1 MLECAEAMSLRV
13 EGWLEGSGESSAGV
27 FGVAWSMLAVDSTVW
42 AVDSTRVD
50 SAGIDS
56 VGVDCVAGM
65 GRVLVRAKGVLEDW
79 GFGLAGVK
87 VKLGAGWSV

>member
-13 EGWLEGSGESSAGV
+13 AVWLEGGGESSVGV
-27 FGVAWSMLAVDSTVW
+27 FGVAWSVSAVDSI
-42 AVDSTRVD
+42 AV
-50 SAGIDS
+50 DS
-56 VGVDCVAGM
+56 VGVGDSIAGM

-79 GFGLAGVK
+79 DFGLVGVK

>member
-13 EGWLEGSGESSAGV
+13 AVWLEGSGESSVRV
-27 FGVAWSMLAVDSTVW
+27 FGVAWSMSAVDSAVW
-42 AVDSTRVD
+42 VVDSVE
-50 SAGIDS
+50 IDS
-56 VGVDCVAGM
+56 VRVDCVAGM

-79 GFGLAGVK
+79 DFGLVGVK

>member
-13 EGWLEGSGESSAGV
+13 VVWLEGGRESSVGV
-27 FGVAWSMLAVDSTVW
+27 FGVVWSVLAVDSAVW
-42 AVDSTRVD
+42 AVDSVE
-50 SAGIDS
+50 IDS
-56 VGVDCVAGM
+56 VGVGDSVAGM

-79 GFGLAGVK
+79 GFGLVGAK

>member
-13 EGWLEGSGESSAGV
+13 EGWLEGSGESSVV
-27 FGVAWSMLAVDSTVW
+27 FGVAWSVSAVDSAVW
-42 AVDSTRVD
+42 VLD
-50 SAGIDS
+50 SARVDS

-79 GFGLAGVK
+79 DFGLVGAK

>member
-13 EGWLEGSGESSAGV
+13 EGWLEGGGESSVGV
-27 FGVAWSMLAVDSTVW
+27 FGVAWSMSAVDSAVW
-42 AVDSTRVD
+42 AVDSVE
-50 SAGIDS
+50 IDS
-56 VGVDCVAGM
+56 VGVGDSIAGM

-79 GFGLAGVK
+79 DFGLAGAK